1 MFTII
6 AAVVAAMIV
15 PVLLILTLISLIYV
29 VDDAFSVIIAVVNV
43 MIGNF
48 SLMVIGAGSIVVDII
63 RP

>member
-1 MFTII
+1 MFTVI

-15 PVLLILTLISLIYV
+15 PVLLILTLVSLIYV

>member
-15 PVLLILTLISLIYV
+15 PVLLILTLVSLIYV

>member
-1 MFTII
+1 
-6 AAVVAAMIV
+6 
-15 PVLLILTLISLIYV
+15 LTLVSLIYV